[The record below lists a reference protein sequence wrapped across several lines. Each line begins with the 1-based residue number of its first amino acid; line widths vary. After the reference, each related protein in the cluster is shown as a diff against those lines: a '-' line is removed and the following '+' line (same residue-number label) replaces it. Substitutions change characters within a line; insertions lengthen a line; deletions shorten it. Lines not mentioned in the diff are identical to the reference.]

1 MSATPSTAFIHT
13 GARGD
18 ADAMEIRPLTDALGA
33 EIFGVDLARALTPAQ
48 RTRIRGAFNKYGVV
62 FFRDQPLSAG
72 EFLDFTRTIGELA
85 PSTAMPPV
93 EGYAPLHMITKEEPD
108 QDWVIGGHWH
118 TDQSFREAPVM
129 GTILIAREVPES
141 GGDTLFVNMAL
152 AFETLSTGLK
162 QTLRGLRAFHQLPSR
177 QQQIYKEGSIYQG
190 TREEATHP
198 VVIRHPENGREVLYV
213 NPHYTRHI
221 EGWTREESMAFLAP
235 IYEHALQP
243 AFSCRFR
250 WRQHS
255 IALWDNRQTW
265 HLAINDYGAKTRI
278 MHRLMIQGEPLV
290 AA

>member
-1 MSATPSTAFIHT
+1 MSAVPSTSS
-13 GARGD
+13 GARVRD
-18 ADAMEIRPLTDALGA
+18 AELDIRPLTDALGA
-33 EIFGVDLARALTPAQ
+33 EIFGVDLARPLSPALRA
-48 RTRIRGAFNKYGVV
+48 RIRGAFNEYGVI
-62 FFRDQPLSAG
+62 FFRDQPLSAK
-72 EFLDFTRTIGELA
+72 EFMDFTRNVGELA

-93 EGYAPLHMITKEEPD
+93 EGHAPLHVITKEEPD

-118 TDQSFREAPVM
+118 TDQSFRAAPVM
-129 GTILIAREVPES
+129 GTILIAREVPDS

-152 AFETLSTGLK
+152 AFEKLSPGLK
-162 QTLRGLRAFHQLPSR
+162 QTLRGLRAFHQLPTK
-177 QQQIYKEGSIYQG
+177 QQQVFKAGSIYEG

-198 VVIRHPENGREVLYV
+198 VVIRHPENGREVLFV

-235 IYEHALQP
+235 IYDHALRP
-243 AFSCRFR
+243 EFSCRFR
-250 WRQHS
+250 WKKDS

-278 MHRLMIQGEPLV
+278 MHRLMIQGEVPV